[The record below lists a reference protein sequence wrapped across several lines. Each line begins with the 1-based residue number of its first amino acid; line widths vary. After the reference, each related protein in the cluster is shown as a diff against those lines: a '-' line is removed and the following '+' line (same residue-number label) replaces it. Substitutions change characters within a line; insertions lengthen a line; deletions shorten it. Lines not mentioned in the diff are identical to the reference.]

1 MVSIIQ
7 KVEVMTVMVLKEAII
22 EEMNGWIN
30 GVSNGGVGGRI
41 DIHRNS
47 KKCTDIHFLNSLLIC
62 NLLIIV
68 HFYICCYNP
77 KSKQEK

>member
-1 MVSIIQ
+1 MDNSKSGGGDSNGI
-7 KVEVMTVMVLKEAII
+7 KEAII
-22 EEMNGWIN
+22 EEVHGWIK

-41 DIHRNS
+41 DS
-47 KKCTDIHFLNSLLIC
+47 KICTNIHFLTSRLIH

-77 KSKQEK
+77 KPKQEK